1 VVKIVALFCS
11 FGLGVCFSLLGA
23 ISVKLMP
30 RLKIDQARFGTLVT
44 GFMSACL
51 VASLLMG
58 VVTDRLGH
66 KPVAV
71 FGFAMAAV
79 CIFLLARSK
88 SYATVL
94 GSCLLLGFGAMA
106 LNTAAN
112 TLLPRVLF
120 EGKRPLDALNLG
132 NVAFGVGLLLA
143 PLVMSFLF
151 RKMSYENTVSVIA
164 LVLLAPVALAAAATY
179 PVGGGAAFQFSKALA
194 LLGEPVV
201 LVAALA
207 LFCYSSLDVSFSN
220 WLPAYGKEVL
230 AASGREVAP
239 DAVDASAQRLISVYA
254 VAIILGRLVA
264 SQMSWLIEYASQ
276 FARPRAVIEWGQ
288 RALDMLKNVAP
299 RECVVFAA
307 ASLAVALLIGWMTW
321 TRRPTMGRLLI
332 LAVGLLSAP
341 FFPLIVGTT
350 NDRTNPAMHG
360 SVFGII
366 FAGAL
371 LGGATVP
378 KAIGNLARGSSIR
391 KSMILL
397 APLCVVL
404 ALAVLF
410 LGHFSR
416 VAQ

>member
-1 VVKIVALFCS
+1 MVKIVALFCS

-51 VASLLMG
+51 VASLMMG

-71 FGFAMAAV
+71 CGFALAAL
-79 CIFLLARSK
+79 CILLLARSK

-94 GSCLLLGFGAMA
+94 ASCLLLGFGAMA
-106 LNTAAN
+106 LNTTAN
-112 TLLPRVLF
+112 TLIPKVLF
-120 EGKRPLDALNLG
+120 EGKNAAAALNLG

-143 PLVMSFLF
+143 PFIMSYLF
-151 RKMSYENTVSVIA
+151 RKTSYENTVSAIA
-164 LVLLAPVALAAAATY
+164 LVILAPLAVAALAVYPATGGDAFEFAAAVSLLA
-179 PVGGGAAFQFSKALA
+179 K
-194 LLGEPVV
+194 PVV

-220 WLPAYGKEVL
+220 WLPAFGKEVL
-230 AASGREVAP
+230 AVSGRDAAP

-254 VAIILGRLVA
+254 VALIFGRLAA
-264 SQMSWLIEYASQ
+264 SQMPGLKEYGYW
-276 FARPRAVIEWGQ
+276 FV
-288 RALDMLKNVAP
+288 
-299 RECVVFAA
+299 AA
-307 ASLAVALLIGWMTW
+307 ASLTAALLVIWMTW
-321 TRRPTMGRLLI
+321 TRHAAVAWLLV
-332 LAVGLLSAP
+332 LSVGLLTAP
-341 FFPLIVGTT
+341 FFPLIVAITFGKVT
-350 NDRTNPAMHG
+350 AYVQG

-378 KAIGNLARGSSIR
+378 KTIGNLASGSSIR

-397 APLCVVL
+397 APLCVI
-404 ALAVLF
+404 LAVVVLI
-410 LGHFSR
+410 LGKL
-416 VAQ
+416 